1 MYTWVTEQALR
12 EIYLRPFEIA
22 VKQGGSNAIMT
33 SYGRIGAVWTGGS
46 EALLT
51 EVVRGE
57 WGFKGS
63 FLTDYADHHD
73 FMNGDQMVRAGGDVW
88 MDWWTQASGGGAW
101 QFNTTSNAFNRSL
114 RNATKN
120 VIYTWLNSLATN
132 ADYNEKILSGEI
144 KDTISIPKSPELKF
158 RWYIPVLVVVDVLL
172 AAGAGVLIFLGIKK
186 KDSVAPAEV
195 VSGEPDTPANE

>member
-1 MYTWVTEQALR
+1 M
-12 EIYLRPFEIA
+12 
-22 VKQGGSNAIMT
+22 
-33 SYGRIGAVWTGGS
+33 
-46 EALLT
+46 
-51 EVVRGE
+51 
-57 WGFKGS
+57 
-63 FLTDYADHHD
+63 
-73 FMNGDQMVRAGGDVW
+73 
-88 MDWWTQASGGGAW
+88 
-101 QFNTTSNAFNRSL
+101 